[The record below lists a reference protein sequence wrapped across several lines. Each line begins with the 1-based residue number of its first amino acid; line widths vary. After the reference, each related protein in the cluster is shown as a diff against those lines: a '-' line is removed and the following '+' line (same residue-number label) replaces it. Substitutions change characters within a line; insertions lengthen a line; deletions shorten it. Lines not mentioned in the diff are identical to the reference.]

1 MARKKKTDR
10 PGRVNI
16 CFEQLIFDL
25 DFMSNEYAGIILKMI
40 VWYAAGNEEGKK
52 HIEEIEKYIATLPDK
67 GWLTSTY
74 KRLFKA
80 IDDDFDRYE
89 EICEK
94 RRVLAL
100 EREERKR
107 NERARE
113 NTNVH
118 ACAQETTNVH
128 ACAQETTTSTNNNNN
143 NNVPK
148 GTDNNI
154 NSSSSSSSP
163 NVRVREGG
171 GYYIDSQINFWQNAD
186 IVTKK
191 EIPELTEIW
200 IEEIKLLALRFAKQ
214 ELTDEDVHRHYEDFK
229 AQEVTEILQTTYSD
243 WRKHFGNY
251 VRAALKREKNG
262 NGQKYISRDEQRK
275 QEAAAREQN
284 AANLVKKLL
293 SRNKA
298 AG

>member
-10 PGRVNI
+10 PKHVSI
-16 CFEQLIFDL
+16 YYDQILYDL
-25 DFMSNEYAGIILKMI
+25 DFMPDNYAGIILKMI
-40 VWYAAGNEEGKK
+40 VWYAAGTEEGKE
-52 HIEEIEKYIATLPDK
+52 HIDEMKKRIATLPDK
-67 GWLTSTY
+67 GWLTGIYRRLFGAIDEDFSTY
-74 KRLFKA
+74 A
-80 IDDDFDRYE
+80 

-94 RRVLAL
+94 RRQAI
-100 EREERKR
+100 EKR
-107 NERARE
+107 WKEHNSIQECTNEYKSTQE
-113 NTNVH
+113 NTSVYL
-118 ACAQETTNVH
+118 TDTD
-128 ACAQETTTSTNNNNN
+128 TDTD
-143 NNVPK
+143 VPK

-154 NSSSSSSSP
+154 NSSSSSSP

-171 GYYIDSQINFWQNAD
+171 GSYIDSQINFWQNAD

-200 IEEIKLLALRFAKQ
+200 IEEIKRLALRFAKQ

-275 QEAAAREQN
+275 QEAAAREEN